1 MNRQN
6 RLNEER
12 RMRRP
17 YIDGQ
22 VEQAQQGEEDEDT
35 LHRRTGIEQ
44 AQRAEEV

>member
-22 VEQAQQGEEDEDT
+22 VEQAQQGEEDKDT
-35 LHRRTGIEQ
+35 LHRRTG
-44 AQRAEEV
+44 RAGSTWRGG